1 MIEPALRVE
10 GVRKSYGQVEVLKG
24 IDMQVKPGEVACLV
38 GPSGSGKSTFLRCI
52 NHLEKINSGRLYVA
66 GELVGYEEK
75 NGRLYEFNTMKKEVS
90 RYTEEY
96 INKHRAFGE
105 LGHPESPSINLDRV
119 SHMIVGLREDGNT
132 WVGKAKILDTPMGN
146 IARSLIEGGAQL
158 GVSSRGMGSLKNV
171 NGVNVVQPDFYLATA
186 ADIVADPSAPGA
198 FVQGIMEGKEWM
210 LVNGV
215 WTEQYVEE
223 AKREIKKASKKDIE
237 KVSLHIFENFMKK
250 L

>member
-1 MIEPALRVE
+1 MKLIKEINDNVNYTYLEESNGKKSLHIEGPFL
-10 GVRKSYGQVEVLKG
+10 
-24 IDMQVKPGEVACLV
+24 VAET
-38 GPSGSGKSTFLRCI
+38 K
-52 NHLEKINSGRLYVA
+52 N
-66 GELVGYEEK
+66 K
-75 NGRLYEFNTMKKEVS
+75 NGRLYEFNTMKKEVD
-90 RYTEEY
+90 RYTSEY
-96 INKHRAFGE
+96 INKSRAFGE

-119 SHMIVGLREDGNT
+119 SHMIVGLKEEGNQ
-132 WVGKAKILDTPMGN
+132 WIGKAKILDTPMGN

-223 AKREIKKASKKDIE
+223 AKREIKQASSKDIE
-237 KVSLHIFENFMKK
+237 KVSLRIFENFMKK

>member
-1 MIEPALRVE
+1 MKLIKEITETVSYLVEEADGKKSLHIEGPFL
-10 GVRKSYGQVEVLKG
+10 
-24 IDMQVKPGEVACLV
+24 VA
-38 GPSGSGKSTFLRCI
+38 
-52 NHLEKINSGRLYVA
+52 EKKNR
-66 GELVGYEEK
+66 
-75 NGRLYEFNTMKKEVS
+75 NGRLYEYNTMKKEVA

-119 SHMIVGLREDGNT
+119 SHMITSLREDGNT
-132 WVGKAKILDTPMGN
+132 WIGRAKILDTPMGN

-215 WTEQYVEE
+215 WTEQDHSQAIQKIRQASRQEIEE
-223 AKREIKKASKKDIE
+223 
-237 KVSLHIFENFMKK
+237 VSLHIFENFMKK

>member
-1 MIEPALRVE
+1 MKLIKEIYETVNYLVEDANGNKTLHIEGPFL
-10 GVRKSYGQVEVLKG
+10 
-24 IDMQVKPGEVACLV
+24 VA
-38 GPSGSGKSTFLRCI
+38 
-52 NHLEKINSGRLYVA
+52 EKKNR
-66 GELVGYEEK
+66 
-75 NGRLYEFNTMKKEVS
+75 NGRLYEAATLRKEVD

-105 LGHPESPSINLDRV
+105 LGHPETPSINLDRV
-119 SHMIVGLREDGNT
+119 SHMITSLKEDGNV
-132 WVGKAKILDTPMGN
+132 WVGKAKILDTPMGL

-215 WTEQYVEE
+215 WTEQDQSQ
-223 AKREIKKASKKDIE
+223 AIQQIRKASRKEIE
-237 KVSLHIFENFMKK
+237 EVSLHIFENFMKK

>member
-1 MIEPALRVE
+1 MKLIKEITETVSYLVEESDGKKSLHIEGPFL
-10 GVRKSYGQVEVLKG
+10 
-24 IDMQVKPGEVACLV
+24 VA
-38 GPSGSGKSTFLRCI
+38 
-52 NHLEKINSGRLYVA
+52 EKKNR
-66 GELVGYEEK
+66 
-75 NGRLYEFNTMKKEVS
+75 NGRLYEYNTMKKEVA

-119 SHMIVGLREDGNT
+119 SHMITSLREDGNT

-215 WTEQYVEE
+215 WTEQDHSQ
-223 AKREIKKASKKDIE
+223 AIQQIRQASRREIE
-237 KVSLHIFENFMKK
+237 EVSLHIFENFMKK

>member
-1 MIEPALRVE
+1 MKLIKEIYETVNYLVEDSNGNKTLHIEGPFL
-10 GVRKSYGQVEVLKG
+10 
-24 IDMQVKPGEVACLV
+24 VA
-38 GPSGSGKSTFLRCI
+38 
-52 NHLEKINSGRLYVA
+52 EKKNR
-66 GELVGYEEK
+66 
-75 NGRLYEFNTMKKEVS
+75 NGRLYEAATLRKEVD

-105 LGHPESPSINLDRV
+105 LGHPETPSINLDRV
-119 SHMIVGLREDGNT
+119 SHMITSLKEDGNV
-132 WVGKAKILDTPMGN
+132 WVGKAKILDTPMGL

-215 WTEQYVEE
+215 WTEQDQSQ
-223 AKREIKKASKKDIE
+223 AIQQIRQASRREIE
-237 KVSLHIFENFMKK
+237 EVSLHIFENFMKK

>member
-1 MIEPALRVE
+1 MKLIKEIHETVNYITEGTDGKKELFIEGPF
-10 GVRKSYGQVEVLKG
+10 
-24 IDMQVKPGEVACLV
+24 LV
-38 GPSGSGKSTFLRCI
+38 S
-52 NHLEKINSGRLYVA
+52 EKKN
-66 GELVGYEEK
+66 K
-75 NGRLYEFNTMKKEVS
+75 NGRLYEYNTMKKEVH

-96 INKHRAFGE
+96 INKNRAFGE
-105 LGHPESPSINLDRV
+105 LGHPDTPTINLDRV
-119 SHMIVGLREDGNT
+119 SHMIVGLKEDGHQ
-132 WVGKAKILDTPMGN
+132 WIGKAKILDTPMGQ
-146 IARSLIEGGAQL
+146 IARQLIEGGAQL

-171 NGVNVVQPDFYLATA
+171 NGVNVVQNDFYLATA

-223 AKREIKKASKKDIE
+223 AKKQIRKASSKDIE
-237 KVSLHIFENFMKK
+237 LVSLHIFENFMRK